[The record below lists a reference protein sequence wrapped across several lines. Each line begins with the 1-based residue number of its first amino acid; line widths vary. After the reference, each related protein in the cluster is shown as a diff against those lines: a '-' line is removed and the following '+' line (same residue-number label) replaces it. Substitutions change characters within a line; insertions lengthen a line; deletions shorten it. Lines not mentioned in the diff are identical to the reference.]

1 LGTDFKSVPFV
12 LQQSEIYRG
21 SCDLSNLTDQTPSAG
36 SSEET
41 IAAIATPPGPGGIGI
56 IRISG
61 PLSLHIF
68 QKIFSPRHKTE
79 TQDYESHR
87 MYYGWIMVP
96 DSESPVD
103 EVLAVFMRAPNTYT
117 REDVVEIQCH
127 GSYLVLQEILSLIA
141 ANGARLAQPG
151 EFTKR
156 AFLNGRLD
164 LTQAEAVVD
173 LIEAKTDEGR
183 SMAVGQLQGRLYEK
197 VSSVQEKLVAMR
209 AIIEVAIDFPDD
221 ETDILDHSALKQQ
234 LKDEIEQPLIKLIA
248 RADEGKIFREGISAV
263 ILGRPNVGK
272 SSLLNTLLEEDRAL
286 VTPVPGTTRDTI
298 EEFVNIKGMPVR
310 IVDTAGIR
318 HTSETVEEM
327 GIQRARAKLAEA
339 ELVLFMLDA
348 TESLTEE
355 DQALYSSVKQ
365 SSKKQKVLLVLNKID
380 IAPDTLPEQYS
391 AALGS
396 EPLVSVS
403 AKERTGIQV
412 LKDTIFSL
420 ITGSKKGPGWDPG
433 AAVVPNVRHKDALK
447 KGLKA
452 CRRVE
457 EGLEENVSPDLLAID
472 LQSALS
478 YLGDIVGET
487 TTEDVLDM
495 IFERFCIG
503 K

>member
-1 LGTDFKSVPFV
+1 
-12 LQQSEIYRG
+12 
-21 SCDLSNLTDQTPSAG
+21 
-36 SSEET
+36 
-41 IAAIATPPGPGGIGI
+41 
-56 IRISG
+56 
-61 PLSLHIF
+61 
-68 QKIFSPRHKTE
+68 
-79 TQDYESHR
+79 
-87 MYYGWIMVP
+87 MYYGWIIDP
-96 DSESPVD
+96 DSGSPVD

-127 GSYLVLQEILSLIA
+127 GSYLVLQEILSIITA
-141 ANGARLAQPG
+141 SGSCLAEPG

-173 LIEAKTDEGR
+173 LIEAKTDEAR

-197 VSSVQEKLVAMR
+197 VSSIQEKLVGMR
-209 AIIEVAIDFPDD
+209 AIMEVAIDFPED
-221 ETDILDHSALKQQ
+221 ETDILDHAGLKKQ
-234 LKDEIEQPLIKLIA
+234 LKDGIEEPLIELIA
-248 RADEGKIFREGISAV
+248 KADEGKIFREGISAV

-272 SSLLNTLLEEDRAL
+272 SSLLNTLLEEERAL

-318 HTSETVEEM
+318 HTNETVEEM
-327 GIQRARAKLAEA
+327 GIQRARAKLADA

-348 TESLTEE
+348 TEPLAED
-355 DQALYSSVKQ
+355 DQALYSSVKEN
-365 SSKKQKVLLVLNKID
+365 SKKQKVLLVLNKID
-380 IAPDTLPEQYS
+380 IVPGVSSEQYS
-391 AALGS
+391 TALGN

-403 AKERTGIQV
+403 AKEHTGILE
-412 LKDTIFSL
+412 LKDMVFSL
-420 ITGSKKGPGWDPG
+420 ITGSRKGPGWDPG
-433 AAVVPNVRHKDALK
+433 AAVVPNVRHKGALK
-447 KGLKA
+447 KGLEA

-457 EGLEENVSPDLLAID
+457 KGLEADVSPDLLAID
-472 LQSALS
+472 LQSALG

-495 IFERFCIG
+495 IFEQFCIG

>member
-1 LGTDFKSVPFV
+1 MSP
-12 LQQSEIYRG
+12 S
-21 SCDLSNLTDQTPSAG
+21 DQILPAG

-41 IAAIATPPGPGGIGI
+41 IAAIATPPGPGGIGV

-61 PLSLHIF
+61 PFSLHIF
-68 QKIFSPRHKTE
+68 QKLFLPRHKTKL
-79 TQDYESHR
+79 QDYKSHR
-87 MYYGWIMVP
+87 MYYGWIINP
-96 DSESPVD
+96 DSGSPVD
-103 EVLAVFMRAPNTYT
+103 EVLAVFMRSPNTYT

-127 GSYLVLQEILSLIA
+127 GSYLVLQEILSIIIA
-141 ANGARLAQPG
+141 GGARLAQPG

-197 VSSVQEKLVAMR
+197 ISAIQERLVGMR
-209 AIIEVAIDFPDD
+209 AIMEVAIDFPED
-221 ETDILDHSALKQQ
+221 ETDILDHAALMQQ
-234 LKDEIEQPLIKLIA
+234 LKNTIEEPLIGLIA
-248 RADEGKIFREGISAV
+248 RADEGKIYREGISAV

-318 HTSETVEEM
+318 NTDETVEEM
-327 GIQRARAKLAEA
+327 GIQRARAKLADA
-339 ELVLFMLDA
+339 DLVLFMLDA
-348 TESLTEE
+348 TQPLIEE

-365 SSKKQKVLLVLNKID
+365 SSRKQKVLLVLNKID
-380 IAPDTLPEQYS
+380 ISPGASSEQYRT
-391 AALGS
+391 ALGN
-396 EPLVSVS
+396 EPLVSIS
-403 AKERTGIQV
+403 AKEQTGILE
-412 LKDTIFSL
+412 LKETVFSL
-420 ITGSKKGPGWDPG
+420 IAGNREGLGWDPG
-433 AAVVPNVRHKDALK
+433 AAVVPNVRHKTALK
-447 KGLKA
+447 KGLEA

-457 EGLEENVSPDLLAID
+457 KGLEADVSPDLLAID
-472 LQSALS
+472 LQSALG

-487 TTEDVLDM
+487 TAEDVLDL

>member
-1 LGTDFKSVPFV
+1 M
-12 LQQSEIYRG
+12 
-21 SCDLSNLTDQTPSAG
+21 SNLSDQTLPAG

-68 QKIFSPRHKTE
+68 QKLFLPHHKTKP
-79 TQDYESHR
+79 QDYESHR
-87 MYYGWIMVP
+87 MYYGWIIDP

-103 EVLAVFMRAPNTYT
+103 EVLTVFMRAPNTYT

-127 GSYLVLQEILSLIA
+127 GSYLVLQEILGIIIA
-141 ANGARLAQPG
+141 SGARLAEPG

-164 LTQAEAVVD
+164 LTQAEAVVE
-173 LIEAKTDEGR
+173 LIEAKTEQGR

-197 VSSVQEKLVAMR
+197 VLSIQEKLVAIK
-209 AIIEVAIDFPDD
+209 AVIEVAIDFPDD
-221 ETDILDHSALKQQ
+221 ETDILDHAALKQQ
-234 LKDEIEQPLIKLIA
+234 LKDEIEEPLIELIA

-272 SSLLNTLLEEDRAL
+272 SSLLNALLEEDRAL
-286 VTPVPGTTRDTI
+286 VSHVPGTTRDTI

-327 GIQRARAKLAEA
+327 GIQRARAKLADA
-339 ELVLFMLDA
+339 DLVLFMLDA

-355 DQALYSSVKQ
+355 DQALYVSVKEN
-365 SSKKQKVLLVLNKID
+365 SRKQKVLLVLNKID
-380 IAPDTLPEQYS
+380 IAPEALPEQYS
-391 AALGS
+391 TDLGS

-403 AKERTGIQV
+403 AKEHTGIPE
-412 LKDTIFSL
+412 LKDMVFSL
-420 ITGSKKGPGWDPG
+420 ITGSRKGPGWDPG
-433 AAVVPNVRHKDALK
+433 AAVVPNVRHKDAFK
-447 KGLKA
+447 RGLEA
-452 CRRVE
+452 CRRLE
-457 EGLEENVSPDLLAID
+457 NGLEADVSPDLLAID

-478 YLGDIVGET
+478 HLGDIVGET

>member
-1 LGTDFKSVPFV
+1 LGPS
-12 LQQSEIYRG
+12 
-21 SCDLSNLTDQTPSAG
+21 DQTPPAG
-36 SSEET
+36 STEDT

-61 PLSLHIF
+61 PLSLRIF
-68 QKIFSPRHKTE
+68 KKLFLPHQKIKP
-79 TQDYESHR
+79 QDYESHR
-87 MYYGWIMVP
+87 MHYGWIIDP
-96 DSESPVD
+96 DSGLPVD

-127 GSYLVLQEILSLIA
+127 GSYLVLQEILNIITAS
-141 ANGARLAQPG
+141 GARLAEPG

-164 LTQAEAVVD
+164 LTQAEAVVE
-173 LIEAKTDEGR
+173 LIEARTNEAR
-183 SMAVGQLQGRLYEK
+183 SMAVGQLQGRLFEM
-197 VSSVQEKLVAMR
+197 VSSIQEKLVAMR
-209 AIIEVAIDFPDD
+209 AIIEVAIDFPED
-221 ETDILDHSALKQQ
+221 ETDILDHAVLKQQ
-234 LKDEIEQPLIKLIA
+234 LNDEVEEPLAELIA

-298 EEFVNIKGMPVR
+298 EEFVNIKGMPVQ

-327 GIQRARAKLAEA
+327 GIQRARAKLADA
-339 ELVLFMLDA
+339 DLVLFMLDA
-348 TESLTEE
+348 TEPLTEE
-355 DQALYSSVKQ
+355 DQALYNDVK
-365 SSKKQKVLLVLNKID
+365 KNNEKQKVLLVLNKID
-380 IAPDTLPEQYS
+380 IASDASPEQYS
-391 AALGS
+391 KVLGN
-396 EPLVSVS
+396 ETLVSVS
-403 AKERTGIQV
+403 AKEYTGIPE
-412 LKDTIFSL
+412 LKDTVFSL
-420 ITGSKKGPGWDPG
+420 ITGSRKGPGWDPG

-447 KGLKA
+447 KGLEA

-457 EGLEENVSPDLLAID
+457 KGLEEKITPDLLAID
-472 LQSALS
+472 LQSALG

-487 TTEDVLDM
+487 TTEDILDL

>member
-1 LGTDFKSVPFV
+1 M
-12 LQQSEIYRG
+12 
-21 SCDLSNLTDQTPSAG
+21 SNLSGQNPSAG
-36 SSEET
+36 SLEET

-61 PLSLHIF
+61 PLSANIF
-68 QKIFSPRHKTE
+68 QKIFLPRLKSE
-79 TQDYESHR
+79 KQDYESHR
-87 MYYGWIMVP
+87 MYYGWVVDP
-96 DSESPVD
+96 ESGSPVD

-127 GSYLVLQEILSLIA
+127 GSYLVLQEILNIIT
-141 ANGARLAQPG
+141 ANGARLAEPG

-164 LTQAEAVVD
+164 LTQAEAVVE

-197 VSSVQEKLVAMR
+197 VSAIQEKLVSLR
-209 AIIEVAIDFPDD
+209 AVMEVAIDFPED
-221 ETDILDHSALKQQ
+221 ETDILDHADLIRQ
-234 LKDEIEQPLIKLIA
+234 LKVEVEEPLAELIA

-318 HTSETVEEM
+318 HTSETIEEM
-327 GIQRARAKLAEA
+327 GIQRARAKLADA
-339 ELVLFMLDA
+339 ELVLFILDA
-348 TESLTEE
+348 TEPLKEE
-355 DQALYSSVKQ
+355 DRALYNSVRQ
-365 SSKKQKVLLVLNKID
+365 SSKNQKVLLVLNKVD
-380 IAPDTLPEQYS
+380 IAPGVTPEQYS
-391 AALGS
+391 TALGD

-403 AKERTGIQV
+403 AKEHTGILE
-412 LKDTIFSL
+412 LKDTVFSL
-420 ITGSKKGPGWDPG
+420 ITGSRKGPGWDPG
-433 AAVVPNVRHKDALK
+433 AAVVPNVRHKSALK
-447 KGLKA
+447 KGLEA
-452 CRRVE
+452 CRGIE
-457 EGLEENVSPDLLAID
+457 KGLEEKISPDLLTID
-472 LQSALS
+472 LQATLGH
-478 YLGDIVGET
+478 LGDIVGET
-487 TTEDVLDM
+487 TTEDILDM

>member
-1 LGTDFKSVPFV
+1 
-12 LQQSEIYRG
+12 
-21 SCDLSNLTDQTPSAG
+21 
-36 SSEET
+36 
-41 IAAIATPPGPGGIGI
+41 
-56 IRISG
+56 
-61 PLSLHIF
+61 
-68 QKIFSPRHKTE
+68 
-79 TQDYESHR
+79 
-87 MYYGWIMVP
+87 MYYGWIINP
-96 DSESPVD
+96 DSGSPVD
-103 EVLAVFMRAPNTYT
+103 EVLAVFMRSPYTYT

-127 GSYLVLQEILSLIA
+127 GSYLVLQEILSIIMA
-141 ANGARLAQPG
+141 GGARLAQPG

-183 SMAVGQLQGRLYEK
+183 SMAVGQLQGRLYDK
-197 VSSVQEKLVAMR
+197 ISLIQERLVAMS
-209 AIIEVAIDFPDD
+209 AIMEVAIDFPED
-221 ETDILDHSALKQQ
+221 ETDILDHAALMQQ
-234 LKDEIEQPLIKLIA
+234 LKNEIEVPLIELIA

-318 HTSETVEEM
+318 QTNEMVEEM
-327 GIQRARAKLAEA
+327 GIQRARAKLADA

-348 TESLTEE
+348 TQPLVEE
-355 DQALYSSVKQ
+355 DLALYKSVKQ
-365 SSKKQKVLLVLNKID
+365 NSRKQKVLLVLNKID
-380 IAPDTLPEQYS
+380 IKSGPLPEQYRT
-391 AALGS
+391 ALGN
-396 EPLVSVS
+396 EPLVSIS
-403 AKERTGIQV
+403 AKEQTGILE
-412 LKDTIFSL
+412 LKDTVFSL
-420 ITGSKKGPGWDPG
+420 ITGSNKGLGWDPG

-447 KGLKA
+447 KGLEA

-457 EGLEENVSPDLLAID
+457 KGLEADVSPDLLAID
-472 LQSALS
+472 LQSALG

-487 TTEDVLDM
+487 TTEDVLDL

>member
-1 LGTDFKSVPFV
+1 M
-12 LQQSEIYRG
+12 
-21 SCDLSNLTDQTPSAG
+21 SNLTNQISSAG

-61 PLSLHIF
+61 PLAPHILKKLF
-68 QKIFSPRHKTE
+68 LPRHKTKL
-79 TQDYESHR
+79 QDYESHR
-87 MYYGWIMVP
+87 MYYGWIIDP
-96 DSESPVD
+96 ENGSPVD

-117 REDVVEIQCH
+117 RENVVEIQCH
-127 GSYLVLQEILSLIA
+127 GSYLVLQEILSIITTS
-141 ANGARLAQPG
+141 GARLAQPG

-156 AFLNGRLD
+156 AFLSGRLD

-173 LIEAKTDEGR
+173 LIEAKTDEAR

-197 VSSVQEKLVAMR
+197 VSTIQEKLLAMR
-209 AIIEVAIDFPDD
+209 AIIEVAIDFPED
-221 ETDILDHSALKQQ
+221 ETDILDHVVLKQQ
-234 LKDEIEQPLIKLIA
+234 LKDEVEGPLLELIA

-327 GIQRARAKLAEA
+327 GIQRARAKLADA

-348 TESLTEE
+348 TEPLVEE
-355 DQALYSSVKQ
+355 DRALYNSVKQ
-365 SSKKQKVLLVLNKID
+365 NSKKQKVLLVLNKID
-380 IAPDTLPEQYS
+380 LAPAASPEQYS
-391 AALGS
+391 TALGN

-403 AKERTGIQV
+403 AKEHTGILE
-412 LKDTIFSL
+412 LKDMVFSL
-420 ITGSKKGPGWDPG
+420 ITGSRKGPGWDPG
-433 AAVVPNVRHKDALK
+433 AAVVPNVRHKGALK
-447 KGLKA
+447 KGLEA

-457 EGLEENVSPDLLAID
+457 KGLEADVSPDLLTID
-472 LQSALS
+472 LQSALVH
-478 YLGDIVGET
+478 LGDIVGET

-495 IFERFCIG
+495 IFEQFCIG

>member
-1 LGTDFKSVPFV
+1 
-12 LQQSEIYRG
+12 
-21 SCDLSNLTDQTPSAG
+21 
-36 SSEET
+36 
-41 IAAIATPPGPGGIGI
+41 
-56 IRISG
+56 
-61 PLSLHIF
+61 
-68 QKIFSPRHKTE
+68 
-79 TQDYESHR
+79 
-87 MYYGWIMVP
+87 MYYGWIINP

-103 EVLAVFMRAPNTYT
+103 EVLAVFMRSPNTYT

-127 GSYLVLQEILSLIA
+127 GSYLVLQEILSIIIA
-141 ANGARLAQPG
+141 GGARLAQPG

-197 VSSVQEKLVAMR
+197 ISAIQERLVAMR
-209 AIIEVAIDFPDD
+209 AIMEVAIDFPED
-221 ETDILDHSALKQQ
+221 ETDILDHAALMQQ
-234 LKDEIEQPLIKLIA
+234 LKNTIEEPLIELIA

-318 HTSETVEEM
+318 HTDETVEEM
-327 GIQRARAKLAEA
+327 GIQRARAKLADA
-339 ELVLFMLDA
+339 DLVLFMLDA
-348 TESLTEE
+348 TQPLIEE

-365 SSKKQKVLLVLNKID
+365 SSRKQKVLLVLNKID
-380 IAPDTLPEQYS
+380 ISPGASPEQYRT
-391 AALGS
+391 ALGN
-396 EPLVSVS
+396 EPLVSIS
-403 AKERTGIQV
+403 AKEQTGIQE
-412 LKDTIFSL
+412 LKETVFSL
-420 ITGSKKGPGWDPG
+420 IAGNREGPGWDPG

-447 KGLKA
+447 KGLEA

-457 EGLEENVSPDLLAID
+457 KGLEADVSPDLLAID
-472 LQSALS
+472 LQSALG

-487 TTEDVLDM
+487 TAEDVLDL

>member
-1 LGTDFKSVPFV
+1 
-12 LQQSEIYRG
+12 
-21 SCDLSNLTDQTPSAG
+21 
-36 SSEET
+36 
-41 IAAIATPPGPGGIGI
+41 
-56 IRISG
+56 
-61 PLSLHIF
+61 
-68 QKIFSPRHKTE
+68 
-79 TQDYESHR
+79 
-87 MYYGWIMVP
+87 MYYGWIIDP
-96 DSESPVD
+96 DSGSPVD

-127 GSYLVLQEILSLIA
+127 GSYLVLQEILSIITA
-141 ANGARLAQPG
+141 SGACLAEPG

-173 LIEAKTDEGR
+173 LIEAKTDEAR

-197 VSSVQEKLVAMR
+197 VSSIQEKLVGMR
-209 AIIEVAIDFPDD
+209 AIMEVAIDFPED
-221 ETDILDHSALKQQ
+221 ETDILDHAGLKKQ
-234 LKDEIEQPLIKLIA
+234 LKDGIEEPLIELIA
-248 RADEGKIFREGISAV
+248 KADEGKIFREGISAV

-272 SSLLNTLLEEDRAL
+272 SSLLNTLLEEERAL

-318 HTSETVEEM
+318 HTNETVEEM
-327 GIQRARAKLAEA
+327 GIQRARAKLADA

-348 TESLTEE
+348 TEPLAED
-355 DQALYSSVKQ
+355 DQALYSSVKEN
-365 SSKKQKVLLVLNKID
+365 SKKQKVLLVLNKID
-380 IAPDTLPEQYS
+380 IVPGVSSEQYS
-391 AALGS
+391 TALGN

-403 AKERTGIQV
+403 AKEHTGILE
-412 LKDTIFSL
+412 LKDMVFSL
-420 ITGSKKGPGWDPG
+420 ITGSRKGPGWDPG
-433 AAVVPNVRHKDALK
+433 AAVVPNVRHKGALK
-447 KGLKA
+447 KGLEA

-457 EGLEENVSPDLLAID
+457 KGLEADVSPDLLAID
-472 LQSALS
+472 LQSALG

-495 IFERFCIG
+495 IFEQFCIG